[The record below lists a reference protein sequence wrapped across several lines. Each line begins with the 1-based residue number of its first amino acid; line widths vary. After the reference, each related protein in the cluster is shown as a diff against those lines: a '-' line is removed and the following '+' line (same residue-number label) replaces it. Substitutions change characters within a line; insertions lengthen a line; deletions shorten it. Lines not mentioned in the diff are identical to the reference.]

1 MSKFINF
8 TVSDEM
14 QHQIERVGT
23 EHGHIHAASGRVN
36 LSATLR
42 YLLQVALEVESQN
55 YRAKSP
61 SQEDAIAQ
69 LQAGLNRE
77 RQRSVSYSEARQS

>member
-69 LQAGLNRE
+69 LQAGLASTRH
-77 RQRSVSYSEARQS
+77 RAVSLSRTPQS